1 MLIPFHTNC
10 REGWGCHPD
19 CPVLQLAHKAE
30 EQETTIANLERE
42 LQKLETKQKKKTNE

>member
-19 CPVLQLAHKAE
+19 CPVLQLARKTEELEKALSVLLSDIE
-30 EQETTIANLERE
+30 
-42 LQKLETKQKKKTNE
+42 KKSQKKKTNE